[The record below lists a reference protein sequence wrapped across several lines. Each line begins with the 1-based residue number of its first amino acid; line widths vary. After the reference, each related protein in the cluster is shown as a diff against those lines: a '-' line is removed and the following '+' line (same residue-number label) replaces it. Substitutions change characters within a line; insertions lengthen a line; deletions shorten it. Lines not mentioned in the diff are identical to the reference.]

1 MAADGSIIIDSR
13 INNKGA
19 EADLKALQAK
29 AKSTA
34 QQISALDKELN
45 AATGKRSKLA
55 ADMDSA
61 RAAAKQTAAA
71 LEKVNS
77 QLNAAR
83 GATLKQVRQ
92 EYPRFSDAAVQDIA
106 ASRFRGDNAARLAE
120 QARLTAELE
129 KQDATIA
136 AAAKAYAAQDA
147 AVQRLTARHEGL
159 QARLQQE
166 TKLATQQA
174 GLVQYLAANNS
185 MQAYFAKQES
195 AIDKTFAAAEK
206 RQTKLTGNQT
216 DPVRHAE
223 AVVQATQREIAAQEK
238 AAKAAENRAA
248 REEAAA
254 ERSAA
259 VNAQAR
265 SMGLLQSAGGMMQR
279 AFASLATF
287 GRRAFGVLESGIG
300 RVRVRLDAAS
310 KGVRLFANR
319 LAGIVSGALVFN
331 LISAGLRNLT
341 NYMGTALTASSAL
354 RTALGNLSGA
364 AQTAAAPIIQ
374 VLTPALAALANA
386 AATVFSYIARLVSFL
401 TGKSVSASAAAAAGI
416 AGVGSAAS
424 GTAKQVKEAQRSLAG
439 FDELERLNAPED
451 TGGGGGG
458 GGGGGAGGI
467 VPNYG
472 FEGYSPFL
480 ESILDAIKAGDW
492 YKVGELIAEKL
503 NESMAAINWPSIDQK
518 AIQWATNLYTGLN
531 GFVQNLDWGLLGRTI
546 GNGLNVALHFI
557 DTFFQGFDW
566 VGLGA
571 GLGTGLNNLF
581 ATVDWGALGRV
592 LSDKLMALLNMLHGF
607 LQEFDWAA
615 LGYDVATMIAAALAN
630 IDWVQAA
637 GDLGALAIGILTAIN
652 TALAQADWEVIG
664 NTILQ
669 MLASV
674 DWVGLFQ
681 QLGQLLANTWPVV
694 LAAVLLPGIASFVT
708 MVLIPA
714 ALTALGDLIAGIV
727 AAIGGWPAVL
737 IAALMVA
744 LAVIGGAVAKWLY
757 EHLDGLIEACRNIE
771 TTLGNLY
778 YTVIEPI
785 IQHLIQLLQQLWN
798 EHLQQLWNDV
808 TMMLGALGLAVLDLW
823 NNVLSPLINW
833 LISTFGPLF
842 ADVFNAAAGLV
853 ETAVGFMSDA
863 LDLVVVGLRGVLDF
877 LSAVFRGDWDAA
889 WNAIASTVTTVW
901 SRIQETVRSAA
912 NGILRFI
919 NSMIRAIVNALN
931 SLSFTVPSWVPGIGG
946 NSLGFNLTAPQI
958 PYLAQGAVIPP
969 NREFMAV
976 LGDQSHG
983 TNVEAPLATI
993 QQAVANVL
1001 ENQLAGQMAGFEA
1014 VVAELR
1020 DVRQAIYDTE
1030 LTDSRVGR
1038 AAQRWQLRQSIV
1050 KGGG

>member
-61 RAAAKQTAAA
+61 RAAAEQTAAA

-83 GATLKQVRQ
+83 DATLKQVRQ

-147 AVQRLTARHEGL
+147 AVQRLTARHGGL

-166 TKLATQQA
+166 Q
-174 GLVQYLAANNS
+174 
-185 MQAYFAKQES
+185 
-195 AIDKTFAAAEK
+195 
-206 RQTKLTGNQT
+206 
-216 DPVRHAE
+216 
-223 AVVQATQREIAAQEK
+223 
-238 AAKAAENRAA
+238 
-248 REEAAA
+248 
-254 ERSAA
+254 AA

-279 AFASLATF
+279 AFTSLAAF

-300 RVRVRLDAAS
+300 RVRARLDAAS
-310 KGVRLFANR
+310 KGVRLFTNR

-424 GTAKQVKEAQRSLAG
+424 GAAKQVKEAERSLAG
-439 FDELERLNAPED
+439 FDEIERLNAPED

-458 GGGGGAGGI
+458 GGGGGSGGI

-492 YKVGELIAEKL
+492 YKVGELIADKL

-531 GFVQNLDWGLLGRTI
+531 GFVQNLDWGLLGCTI

-566 VGLGA
+566 GGLGE

-607 LQEFDWAA
+607 LQTFDWAA
-615 LGYDVATMIAAALAN
+615 LGYDVAAMIAAALTN

-652 TALAQADWEVIG
+652 TALAQADWEAIG

-669 MLASV
+669 MLAAV
-674 DWVGLFQ
+674 DWVSLFQ

-757 EHLDGLIEACRNIE
+757 EHWDEIRAWFDQKWQEFTEAWSNFWTGVKDKAQEIWSGLNDGWRNF
-771 TTLGNLY
+771 
-778 YTVIEPI
+778 
-785 IQHLIQLLQQLWN
+785 
-798 EHLQQLWNDV
+798 WNDV
-808 TMMLGALGLAVLDLW
+808 SNKFSQMGASVSSAWSNFWTGLAT
-823 NNVLSPLINW
+823 NVQNIWSNITSTIRGAVNGIIGFINRM
-833 LISTFGPLF
+833 IS
-842 ADVFNAAAGLV
+842 A
-853 ETAVGFMSDA
+853 
-863 LDLVVVGLRGVLDF
+863 VVGGLNGVVDLLNGLSFDVPEFAQGVL
-877 LSAVFRGDWDAA
+877 G
-889 WNAIASTVTTVW
+889 
-901 SRIQETVRSAA
+901 E
-912 NGILRFI
+912 RF
-919 NSMIRAIVNALN
+919 
-931 SLSFTVPSWVPGIGG
+931 
-946 NSLGFNLTAPQI
+946 GFNIGHVTAPQI

-993 QQAVANVL
+993 QQAVAAVMQDNLDGELAAL
-1001 ENQLAGQMAGFEA
+1001 EAIRGTLLDILQA
-1014 VVAELR
+1014 VYGIDLSSNAVGRAVDR
-1020 DVRQAIYDTE
+1020 YQVRQAIIT
-1030 LTDSRVGR
+1030 GR
-1038 AAQRWQLRQSIV
+1038 
-1050 KGGG
+1050 G